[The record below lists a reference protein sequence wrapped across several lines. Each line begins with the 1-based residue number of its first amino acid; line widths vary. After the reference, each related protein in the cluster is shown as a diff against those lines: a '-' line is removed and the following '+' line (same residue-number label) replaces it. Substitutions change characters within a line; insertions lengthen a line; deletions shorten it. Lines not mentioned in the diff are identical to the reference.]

1 MNENNEVCMLLPKK
15 GRDLLIAASKIAPD
29 KGPGQSVSRTQKIEH
44 AAATVRY
51 MYPGYFI
58 PNAWVYMWLQK
69 YEAAASVLL
78 DENIVI
84 ED

>member
-15 GRDLLIAASKIAPD
+15 ARDLLIAASKIAPD

-51 MYPGYFI
+51 MYPDYFS

-78 DENIVI
+78 AENVI